1 MTVPSPPPLPPAHRD
16 GSRTWQSRTVQQQVA
31 WLRAAAIEMDRLAG
45 EVVPRACRD
54 QYAGSSGGSSRV
66 ADDGSVPGP
75 TPIAAER
82 GELRDPV
89 REAGALFFGGLVQAR
104 LALEQMVNAASALV
118 ALSPE
123 EAQELLD
130 MMGRGGRMAGHCVN
144 CNRWV
149 AGTASDRLRAW
160 RCEACWKYRARHAG
174 EERPRHLWDNGDE
187 EEPPMDLVHVYRC
200 PVHGRRRFSVDP
212 EPVGRPCGFAVAAPG
227 GGVAVCEREVVHEV
241 SVIDETGDKPAT
253 S

>member
-1 MTVPSPPPLPPAHRD
+1 MTVPTPPPLPPAHRD
-16 GSRTWQSRTVQQQVA
+16 GTRTWQSRTVQQQVA

-104 LALEQMVNAASALV
+104 LAFEQMVNAASALV
-118 ALSPE
+118 ALSPK
-123 EAQELLD
+123 EAQEIID
-130 MMGRGGRMAGHCVN
+130 MMGRGGRMAGYCAN
-144 CNRWV
+144 PACGRWV
-149 AGTASDRLRAW
+149 PGTAVDRLRAW
-160 RCEACWKYRARHAG
+160 RCEPCYKWRARHAG
-174 EERPRHLWDNGDE
+174 EERPRWLCAKGDE
-187 EEPPMDLVHVYRC
+187 EGE
-200 PVHGRRRFSVDP
+200 S
-212 EPVGRPCGFAVAAPG
+212 
-227 GGVAVCEREVVHEV
+227 
-241 SVIDETGDKPAT
+241 DE
-253 S
+253 